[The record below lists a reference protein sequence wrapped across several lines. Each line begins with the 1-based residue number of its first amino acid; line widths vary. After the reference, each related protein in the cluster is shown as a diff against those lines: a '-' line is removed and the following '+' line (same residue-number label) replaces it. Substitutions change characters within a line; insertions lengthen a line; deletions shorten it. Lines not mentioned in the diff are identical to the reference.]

1 MSQTALITNMFDPHD
16 TCNVCMTGQVVRGDR
31 PDPIRAIYLTKWLVK
46 ASYTDENEEI
56 SLVIKKNG
64 SLTDQKNAL
73 SAPDRKILPE
83 SIFPTNQLSLFLF
96 FGSRFGSAWVSEFI
110 RGSPTHQ
117 RPLTHPAMFTGF
129 SPAPGTDLGRQIPS
143 GAASWVQLLSNMYE
157 QLFIS

>member
-1 MSQTALITNMFDPHD
+1 
-16 TCNVCMTGQVVRGDR
+16 
-31 PDPIRAIYLTKWLVK
+31 VK

-110 RGSPTHQ
+110 RGSPTVLE
-117 RPLTHPAMFTGF
+117 LTSRQLSGIKPYPTLVNGPCGGIDLHIPAAAVNFT
-129 SPAPGTDLGRQIPS
+129 R
-143 GAASWVQLLSNMYE
+143 
-157 QLFIS
+157 

>member
-1 MSQTALITNMFDPHD
+1 
-16 TCNVCMTGQVVRGDR
+16 MTGQGVREDHS
-31 PDPIRAIYLTKWLVK
+31 DPVRAIHLTKWLVK

-96 FGSRFGSAWVSEFI
+96 FGSPVKLN
-110 RGSPTHQ
+110 T
-117 RPLTHPAMFTGF
+117 
-129 SPAPGTDLGRQIPS
+129 PG
-143 GAASWVQLLSNMYE
+143 A
-157 QLFIS
+157 